1 MSTHDMPVMPAAP
14 INLLSAGEALTVK
27 PFNPRADSLKRF
39 RRNKAAMIGS
49 VWALF
54 VAVVAVATV
63 VPGVG
68 PWIQRVDPTKIDLTL
83 RPDGK
88 LGCTLEG
95 PTKAHWLGCDLL
107 GRDLWSR
114 ILNGARIS
122 MVIALATIAISLI
135 LALSLGAISGFSGG
149 WKDSIIMRV
158 ADIFVAIPYFAV
170 VLAFTSTFGNSIV
183 PLAAAIVTISWMG
196 SARLFRASVL
206 QTKNLDYIEAAR
218 ASGLSTGQ
226 ILRRH
231 VAPNA
236 IQPIIASLGASIGGA
251 ILSESVFS
259 FLGIGLLPP
268 TPSWGV
274 MVGEARDYITT
285 NPHLFFVPA
294 GALLITTLAFTFM
307 GDGLRDA
314 LDPKMRGIK

>member
-1 MSTHDMPVMPAAP
+1 VNAADSLP
-14 INLLSAGEALTVK
+14 IDLTSAGEALTVEA
-27 PFNPRADSLKRF
+27 FNPRRDAWKRF
-39 RRNKAAMIGS
+39 RRNKVAMVGS
-49 VWALF
+49 TWALF
-54 VAVVAVATV
+54 VSFIAVATV
-63 VPGVG
+63 IPGLG
-68 PWIQRVDPTKIDLTL
+68 SWIQRVSPTQIDLTL
-83 RPDGK
+83 RDNGK

-122 MVIALATIAISLI
+122 MAIALATLAISLLVGI
-135 LALSLGAISGFSGG
+135 SLGAISGYLGG
-149 WKDSIIMRV
+149 AFDAIIMRF
-158 ADIFVAIPYFAV
+158 ADIFSAVPYFAV

-183 PLAAAIVTISWMG
+183 PLAAAIVSIGWMSG
-196 SARLFRASVL
+196 ARLFRASVL

-218 ASGLSTGQ
+218 ASGLSTSQ
-226 ILRRH
+226 IIRRH
-231 VAPNA
+231 ITPNA
-236 IQPIIASLGASIGGA
+236 IQPIVSTLGASIGGA

>member
-1 MSTHDMPVMPAAP
+1 MNAADPSP
-14 INLLSAGEALTVK
+14 IDLTSAGEALTVEA
-27 PFNPRADSLKRF
+27 FNPRRDAWKRF
-39 RRNKAAMIGS
+39 RRNKAAMLGS
-49 VWALF
+49 CWALF
-54 VAVVAVATV
+54 ISFIAVATII
-63 VPGVG
+63 PGLG
-68 PWIQRVDPTKIDLTL
+68 PWIQRVSPTKIDLTL
-83 RPDGK
+83 RSNGK

-122 MVIALATIAISLI
+122 MAIALATITISLL
-135 LALSLGAISGFSGG
+135 LAISLGAISGYLGG
-149 WKDSIIMRV
+149 AFDAIIMRL
-158 ADIFVAIPYFAV
+158 ADIFSAVPYFAV

-183 PLAAAIVTISWMG
+183 PLAAAIVSIGWMG

-218 ASGLSTGQ
+218 ASGLSTSQ
-226 ILRRH
+226 IIRRH
-231 VAPNA
+231 ITPNA
-236 IQPIIASLGASIGGA
+236 IQPIVATLGASIGGA

-314 LDPKMRGIK
+314 LDPKMRGVK

>member
-1 MSTHDMPVMPAAP
+1 MNTSDAVSP
-14 INLLSAGEALTVK
+14 IDLASAGEALTVK
-27 PFNPRADSLKRF
+27 PFNPRQDSWRRF
-39 RRNKAAMIGS
+39 RRNKAAMVGS
-49 VWALF
+49 IWAVFIALISL
-54 VAVVAVATV
+54 VTII
-63 VPGVG
+63 PGLGTWV
-68 PWIQRVDPTKIDLTL
+68 QRVDPTKIDLTL

-122 MVIALATIAISLI
+122 MAIALATITISLI
-135 LALSLGAISGFSGG
+135 LALVLGAIAGYSGG
-149 WKDSIIMRV
+149 VADSVIMRI
-158 ADIFVAIPYFAV
+158 ADMFAAVPYFAV
-170 VLAFTSTFGNSIV
+170 ILAFTSTFGNAIL
-183 PLAAAIVTISWMG
+183 PLTAAIVTIGWMS
-196 SARLFRASVL
+196 SARLFRSSVL

-218 ASGLSTGQ
+218 ASGLSTSQ
-226 ILRRH
+226 VIRRH
-231 VAPNA
+231 IAPNA

-294 GALLITTLAFTFM
+294 GALLITTLAFTFV

-314 LDPKMRGIK
+314 LDPKMRGVK